1 MTHKCTAYES
11 CLQNHMDP
19 TQINLYGAHVGMLP
33 NYPSPGRFLCGSRCS
48 HFVCTQLGYN
58 LRCKLVFW
66 CRQIETISDLSF
78 TWFSFF
84 AFIIASFSVR
94 CHEAACAEVPLRGR
108 FDLFVGLSNNSPSK
122 RERITF
128 CYSLT
133 AIITLSAFCFAKG
146 FAIVIELLFEWT
158 LLHPR
163 CKQLV
168 YFC

>member
-1 MTHKCTAYES
+1 MNRVCKITWTLRRLIY
-11 CLQNHMDP
+11 MGP
-19 TQINLYGAHVGMLP
+19 TLECYLIILALGVSFADHDAAIL
-33 NYPSPGRFLCGSRCS
+33 SALK
-48 HFVCTQLGYN
+48 GYN